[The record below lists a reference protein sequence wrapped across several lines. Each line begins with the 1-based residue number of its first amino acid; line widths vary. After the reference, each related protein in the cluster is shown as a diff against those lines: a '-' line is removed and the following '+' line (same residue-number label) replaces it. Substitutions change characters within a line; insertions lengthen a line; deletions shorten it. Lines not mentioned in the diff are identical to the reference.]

1 MRAEEL
7 GGDLMAPSRFW
18 QHFISNGSGE
28 STYSQPPDPVPN
40 DAEALDAF
48 STVVVRVA
56 EKLRPAVVNLR
67 GPRGR
72 GEGSGSG
79 ILFTPD
85 GFLLTNHHVVHG
97 NERVRVRLQDGGE
110 LEGRVVGA
118 DPWTDLAVVQAHAS
132 GLPFAA
138 FGDSAALRVG
148 QLVVAIGSPFG
159 FDSTVTAGVI
169 SALGRT
175 LRSITGHLVDNVI
188 QTDAALNPGNS
199 GGPLV
204 ASHGQ
209 VIGINT
215 AVIRPAQGL
224 CFAIPINMAKH
235 ILPQLMQHGRVVRG
249 YLGLHARN
257 VPIPQHLVRYYSLS
271 QKSGVEVQ
279 KIEPNGPA
287 EQAGILEDDVIVS
300 LGEQPTTSVDDLHK
314 LLTQL
319 PVGIP
324 ASIIVLRGERR
335 IERMVVSEEYPS
347 AAPQQ

>member
-1 MRAEEL
+1 VVIRV
-7 GGDLMAPSRFW
+7 S
-18 QHFISNGSGE
+18 
-28 STYSQPPDPVPN
+28 
-40 DAEALDAF
+40 DA
-48 STVVVRVA
+48 
-56 EKLRPAVVNLR
+56 LRPAVVNLR
-67 GPRGR
+67 GMRGR
-72 GEGSGSG
+72 GEGSGV
-79 ILFTPD
+79 LFTPD
-85 GFLLTNHHVVHG
+85 GFLLTNHHVIHG
-97 NERVRVRLQDGGE
+97 QKRVRVRLNDGRE
-110 LEGRVVGA
+110 LSGHVVGA
-118 DPWTDLAVVQAHAS
+118 DPWTDLAVVQAEDSALPHA
-132 GLPFAA
+132 L
-138 FGDSAALRVG
+138 FGDSARLRVG

-204 ASHGQ
+204 DSRGQ

-224 CFAIPINMAKH
+224 CFATPINMAKH

-257 VPIPQHLVRYYSLS
+257 VPIAQHLVRYYGLS

-287 EQAGILEDDVIVS
+287 EQAGILEDDIIVS

-347 AAPQQ
+347 AAPQA